1 MICMILHDHF
11 SCVCVW
17 NYYNTKRSIYSKL
30 IFEFPYQCL
39 DSNLNLN
46 WWYQEYPDDHP
57 WHLFQLSLI
66 FWASF
71 AKQFSWKSFILL
83 IKTAHILLLF
93 NWIWEGQECH
103 DDHPWHLFQYCILF
117 WESFVKQ
124 VFWKSFILLIK
135 TALSSCSV
143 IGSVEDRSVLMTIH
157 DIYFNNVCYFEQV
170 L

>member
-1 MICMILHDHF
+1 MVIDSLVHDLHDF
-11 SCVCVW
+11 AWPFFMCVW
-17 NYYNTKRSIYSKL
+17 NYCNTKRSIYSKL

-71 AKQFSWKSFILL
+71 AKQVSWKSFILL

-135 TALSSCSV
+135 TALSSAWRTGVSWWPSM
-143 IGSVEDRSVLMTIH
+143 IFT
-157 DIYFNNVCYFEQV
+157 DIMI
-170 L
+170 